1 MTAAVTVIDVAKV
14 YRRGQRE
21 VVALRA
27 LSLAIA
33 RGEFLA
39 LMGPSGSGKSTLL
52 NLIAGL
58 DTPSAG
64 EILVDDVALSAL
76 GDDALTDLRRTRVGV
91 IFQLFNLL
99 PSITV
104 AENVA
109 LPLRASGR
117 AAGDVRERVASALAV
132 VRLAERASHLPEEL
146 SGGEMQRVAIARA
159 LAIEPSIILADEPTG
174 SLDSATGREVLAT
187 LRRAVDEQRV
197 TVLLVTHDETAA
209 RYADRVLR
217 MRDGQLDGSEA
228 SV

>member
-1 MTAAVTVIDVAKV
+1 MTDADGAAVRVVGVVKT
-14 YRRGQRE
+14 YRRGRRE
-21 VVALRA
+21 VAALRD

-64 EILVDDVALSAL
+64 EILVDDVALSTL

-91 IFQLFNLL
+91 IFQLYNLL

-109 LPLRASGR
+109 LPLRASGGT
-117 AAGDVRERVASALAV
+117 AGDVRERVTSALAAV
-132 VRLAERASHLPEEL
+132 GLGARATHLPEEL
-146 SGGEMQRVAIARA
+146 SGGEGRCSGSQSRAR
-159 LAIEPSIILADEPTG
+159 SRSSRRSSWPT
-174 SLDSATGREVLAT
+174 SRP
-187 LRRAVDEQRV
+187 AVS
-197 TVLLVTHDETAA
+197 TP
-209 RYADRVLR
+209 
-217 MRDGQLDGSEA
+217 
-228 SV
+228 